1 MSNIISTVG
10 HVTAIDAIIAN
21 DDGSYQVPG
30 YIWQK
35 IYAAGEFWRIA
46 AVDDTDSYFDEKDTL
61 AEAIE
66 FVLGSASDAE
76 LDAM

>member
-10 HVTAIDAIIAN
+10 HVTGIDAIIAN

-30 YIWQK
+30 YTWQV
-35 IYAAGEFWRIA
+35 IRPAGEFWRIA